1 MSLSPLL
8 QAARVS
14 AESVTTTALPEGHP
28 GWVLF
33 FSLCHGDKR
42 AHVHIASGN
51 SFEQAW
57 HEGAE
62 ALEKWNKKQNQKPL
76 WLRVD
81 VVDQVRAVSWEDL
94 QREFGKTKRNYFGC
108 GLSFDS
114 QFTLAM
120 LPQELCANAVL
131 YEGNKNLATPNK
143 SNLASYGRQR
153 FGQPLAWPQHD
164 DDILW
169 CFTTSGVFTDEN
181 GTWPLENRG
190 LNAGYRRIDNWPGKT
205 LPEVINS
212 ATCFLAEQVKSSGEF
227 YYGWF
232 PCFDR
237 PVNAYNALRHAS
249 STYALLE
256 GWEKSQQPLQM
267 DAVKRSLHYLT
278 NRLIHTCKLP
288 DGSHADFLV
297 DTGEEIKLGGNAV
310 CILAM
315 AKYTELTG
323 DERYVAQ
330 MERLANG
337 IGYMQ
342 TDKKSFVHVL
352 NYPSLSV
359 KAEQRIIYYDG
370 EAAFALMRLYGI
382 TRNPRWLEI
391 VERAFDYFIENK
403 HWQAH
408 DHWLS
413 YCVNELTLYRP
424 EERYF
429 RFGLDNVRDYLNFVL
444 TRITT
449 FPTLLELMMAA
460 QKMIVRMS
468 VDERHCHLLFDFDLN
483 KFYEALEFR
492 ARYLLNGFFWPELAM
507 FFKKPERIVGSFFIR
522 HHSFRVRIDDVE
534 HYLSGYVAYHNY
546 LQQPSNEQAAAVK
559 ALVAAKAL
567 AARGGPRQSG
577 DPHVLFLCE
586 NLRNVGNGIEVA
598 TMRRVRLF
606 KEYLG
611 VVPTILISSFNPAL
625 EATVQAFKAAGKLPE
640 ETRVM
645 SIYQWLSPLCDSK
658 KLTPLAAI
666 PQGIVLRSTGD
677 KDAPLRVVQYALP
690 GREGELS
697 FEDYVDSR
705 QRIVLRKHYTQ
716 RQQSSVLSGIEVGLA
731 GGEKLS
737 WRSDAV
743 FVAAMAIMCLDP
755 RTEWHFLVDK
765 NRPWGEFIR
774 RAPHLHCSGTLTTLF
789 HSTHLLA
796 NGKLKASYARVL
808 DNRENIDQ
816 LVVLTD
822 AQQQALV
829 GGGFPAQ
836 QLRIIPNHIDNP
848 QATKKISKKA
858 SKNVVCMARYSP
870 EKRHDLLIRVFE
882 KVLKVVPDAQL
893 HTWGVGPLRADL
905 IKQVQDKGLT
915 QNIHINGFSADVEAI
930 HRQSCCAVLCSDQE
944 GFPLFGLESLAYGT
958 PLVSFNIDYG
968 PRDLLA
974 NFKAGVLVE
983 DGNEQAM
990 ADALID
996 LLQHPGKLRTMRGA
1010 ASRSAARFFTPVV
1023 AEKWRQWWDDMRR
1036 LAADRGQ
1043 QAQPSSQERATI
1055 RQ

>member
-33 FSLCHGDKR
+33 FSLCHGDIR

-190 LNAGYRRIDNWPGKT
+190 LNAGYRRIDNWPDKT

-256 GWEKSQQPLQM
+256 GWEKSQQPQQM

-507 FFKKPERIVGSFFIR
+507 FFKNPERIVGSFFIR

-577 DPHVLFLCE
+577 DPRVLFLCE

>member
-1 MSLSPLL
+1 MSLSKFL
-8 QAARVS
+8 QAARIS

-33 FSLCHGDKR
+33 FSLCHGNKR

-57 HEGAE
+57 SEGAE
-62 ALEKWNKKQNQKPL
+62 ALQKWSKKQSRKPL

-108 GLSFDS
+108 GLSLDS

-131 YEGNKNLATPNK
+131 YEGNKNLATPNVI
-143 SNLASYGRQR
+143 NLASYGRQR
-153 FGQPLAWPQHD
+153 FGQPLQWPQRD
-164 DDILW
+164 DETIW
-169 CFTTSGVFTDEN
+169 CFTTSGVFTD
-181 GTWPLENRG
+181 GTQTLPLENRG
-190 LNAGYRRIDNWPGKT
+190 LNAGYRRIDNWPGEA
-205 LPEVINS
+205 LPQVIDS
-212 ATCFLAEQVKSSGEF
+212 ATSFLAEQVKSSGEF

-237 PVNAYNALRHAS
+237 PIDSYNALRHAS

-256 GWEKSQQPLQM
+256 GWEKSQQPQQM
-267 DAVKRSLHYLT
+267 EAVERSLRYLT
-278 NRLIHTCKLP
+278 GKLIHTRKLP
-288 DGSHADFLV
+288 DGSDADFLV
-297 DTGEEIKLGGNAV
+297 DTGNEIKLGGNAV

-323 DERYVAQ
+323 DERYLAQ

-337 IGYMQ
+337 IGFMQ

-352 NYPSLSV
+352 NFPSLSV

-429 RFGLDNVRDYLNFVL
+429 KFGLDNVRDYLNFVL

-460 QKMIVRMS
+460 QKMIVRMAA
-468 VDERHCHLLFDFDLN
+468 DERHAHLLFDFDLN

-507 FFKKPERIVGSFFIR
+507 FFKNPERIVGSFFIR

-546 LQQPSNEQAAAVK
+546 LRQPSHEQAAAVK
-559 ALVAAKAL
+559 ASVAAKAL
-567 AARGGPRQSG
+567 AARGGPRKSG
-577 DPHVLFLCE
+577 DPRVLFLCE

-598 TMRRVRLF
+598 TLQRARLF

-625 EATVQAFKAAGKLPE
+625 EETTEAFKAAGKLPA
-640 ETRVM
+640 ETQVM

-658 KLTPLAAI
+658 KLAPLAAI
-666 PQGIVLRSTGD
+666 PQGVLLRSTGA
-677 KDAPLRVVQYALP
+677 KDAPLRVLQYALP

-716 RQQSSVLSGIEVGLA
+716 RQQSSLLSSIEVGQPN
-731 GGEKLS
+731 GEKLS
-737 WRSDAV
+737 WRSDAA
-743 FVAAMAIMCLDP
+743 FVAEMAIMCLDS
-755 RTEWHFLVDK
+755 RTEWHFVVDK
-765 NRPWGEFIR
+765 TRPWSEFIR
-774 RAPHLHCSGTLTTLF
+774 RAPHLQCNGTLTSLF

-796 NGKLKASYARVL
+796 DGKLKAGYARVL
-808 DNRENIDQ
+808 DSEKNIDQ

-822 AQQQALV
+822 GQQQALTN
-829 GGGFPAQ
+829 GGFASQ
-836 QLRIIPNHIDNP
+836 RLRVIPNHIDNP

-858 SKNVVCMARYSP
+858 SKNVLYVARYAP

-882 KVLKVVPDAQL
+882 KVLKAVPDAQL
-893 HTWGVGPLRADL
+893 HTWGVGPLRAGL
-905 IKQVQDKGLT
+905 IKQVQDKDLT
-915 QNIHINGFSADVEAI
+915 QNIHINGFSNNIEEI
-930 HRQSCCAVLCSDQE
+930 HREACCAVLCSDQE
-944 GFPLFGLESLAYGT
+944 GFSLSGLEALAYST
-958 PLVSFNIDYG
+958 PLVSFDVDYG
-968 PRDLLA
+968 PRNLLS

-983 DGNEQAM
+983 DGNEQAL
-990 ADALID
+990 ADTLID
-996 LLQHPGKLRTMRGA
+996 LLEHPGKLRTMRGA
-1010 ASRSAARFFTPVV
+1010 AARSAARFFTPVV
-1023 AEKWRQWWDDMRR
+1023 AEKWRQWWDDMRQ
-1036 LAADRGQ
+1036 LAAEREQ
-1043 QAQPSSQERATI
+1043 QALPASQERAAI
-1055 RQ
+1055 GQ

>member
-1 MSLSPLL
+1 MSLSKFL

-33 FSLCHGDKR
+33 FSLCHGNKR

-57 HEGAE
+57 SDGAE
-62 ALEKWNKKQNQKPL
+62 ALQKWNKKQSRQPL

-108 GLSFDS
+108 GLSLDS
-114 QFTLAM
+114 QFTHAM

-131 YEGNKNLATPNK
+131 YEGNKNLATPNVI
-143 SNLASYGRQR
+143 NLASYGRQR
-153 FGQPLAWPQHD
+153 FGQPLQWPQRD
-164 DDILW
+164 DEIIW
-169 CFTTSGVFTDEN
+169 CFTTSGVFTD
-181 GTWPLENRG
+181 GTQTLPLENRG
-190 LNAGYRRIDNWPGKT
+190 LNAGYRRIDNWPGET

-212 ATCFLAEQVKSSGEF
+212 ATSFLAEQVKSSGEF

-237 PVNAYNALRHAS
+237 PIDSYNALRHAS

-256 GWEKSQQPLQM
+256 GWEKSQQPQQM
-267 DAVKRSLHYLT
+267 EAVERSLRYLT
-278 NRLIHTCKLP
+278 GKLIHTRKLP
-288 DGSHADFLV
+288 DGSDADFLV
-297 DTGEEIKLGGNAV
+297 DTGNEIKLGGNAV

-323 DERYVAQ
+323 DERYLAQ

-337 IGYMQ
+337 IGFMQ

-352 NYPSLSV
+352 NFPSLSV

-382 TRNPRWLEI
+382 THNPRWLEI

-429 RFGLDNVRDYLNFVL
+429 KFGLDNVRDYLNFVL

-460 QKMIVRMS
+460 QKMIVRMAA
-468 VDERHCHLLFDFDLN
+468 DERHCHLLFDFDLN

-507 FFKKPERIVGSFFIR
+507 FFKNPERIVGSFFIR

-546 LQQPSNEQAAAVK
+546 LRQPSHEQAAAVK
-559 ALVAAKAL
+559 ASVASKAL
-567 AARGGPRQSG
+567 AARGGPRKSG
-577 DPHVLFLCE
+577 DPRVLFLCE

-598 TMRRVRLF
+598 TMRRARLF

-625 EATVQAFKAAGKLPE
+625 EETTETFKAAGKLPA
-640 ETRVM
+640 ETQVM
-645 SIYQWLSPLCDSK
+645 SIYQWLSPLCDNK
-658 KLTPLAAI
+658 KLAPLAAI
-666 PQGIVLRSTGD
+666 PQGVLLRSTGA
-677 KDAPLRVVQYALP
+677 KDAPLRVLQYALP

-716 RQQSSVLSGIEVGLA
+716 RQQSSLLASIEVGQPN
-731 GGEKLS
+731 GEKLS
-737 WRSDAV
+737 WRSDAA

-765 NRPWGEFIR
+765 NRPWSEFIR
-774 RAPHLHCSGTLTTLF
+774 HAPHLHCNGTLTSLF

-796 NGKLKASYARVL
+796 DGRLKAGYARVL
-808 DNRENIDQ
+808 DSEKNIDQ

-822 AQQQALV
+822 GQQQALLN
-829 GGGFPAQ
+829 GGFPAQ
-836 QLRIIPNHIDNP
+836 RLRTIPNHIDNP

-858 SKNVVCMARYSP
+858 SKNVVYMARYSA

-882 KVLKVVPDAQL
+882 KVMKAVPDAQL
-893 HTWGVGPLRADL
+893 HTWGVGPLRAGL

-915 QNIHINGFSADVEAI
+915 QHIHINGFSADVEDI
-930 HRQSCCAVLCSDQE
+930 HRQACCAVLCSDQE
-944 GFPLFGLESLAYGT
+944 GFSLFGLEALAYST
-958 PLVSFNIDYG
+958 PLVSFNVDYG
-968 PRDLLA
+968 PRDLLS

-983 DGNEQAM
+983 DGNEQAL
-990 ADALID
+990 ADTLID

-1023 AEKWRQWWDDMRR
+1023 AEKWQLWWDDMRQ
-1036 LAADRGQ
+1036 LAADREQ
-1043 QAQPSSQERATI
+1043 QALPTNQEHAAVG
-1055 RQ
+1055 Q